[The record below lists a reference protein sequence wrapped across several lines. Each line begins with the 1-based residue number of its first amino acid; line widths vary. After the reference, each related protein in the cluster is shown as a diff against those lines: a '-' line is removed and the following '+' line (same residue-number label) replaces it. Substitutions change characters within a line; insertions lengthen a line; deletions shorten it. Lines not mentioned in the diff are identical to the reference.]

1 MIVAPD
7 GFVLEGGGMESRGQF
22 PGAGVLTLKRR
33 VLTVTAAVATAIGGM
48 TLLTDTAA
56 HAYGG
61 AGSMGV
67 YQVGLSFNDN
77 GPTSGGS
84 GGGFWGW
91 WEFDS
96 PQNNSAVGTGGDG
109 QAEGCGH
116 GGGFNGAG
124 HSVYDISD
132 WYIQYDPQMGI
143 PTFWASWSEVDTF
156 RGQSSGPYQVIDEST
171 GIPAFSM
178 HRPLLQ
184 LFGVPTPPGQSINV
198 QVAWKPA
205 H

>member
-1 MIVAPD
+1 VCALRRLIQAVA
-7 GFVLEGGGMESRGQF
+7 VGGGGLVIAASGI
-22 PGAGVLTLKRR
+22 GATPS
-33 VLTVTAAVATAIGGM
+33 
-48 TLLTDTAA
+48 A
-56 HAYGG
+56 HA
-61 AGSMGV
+61 AGNGSIGV
-67 YQVGLSFNDN
+67 YQVGLSFNNN
-77 GPTSGGS
+77 GPGG

-96 PQNNSAVGTGGDG
+96 PANDPSTGYGGDG

-124 HSVYDISD
+124 HTVYDIRG
-132 WYIQYDPQMGI
+132 WYIAPDPAMGGI
-143 PTFWASWSEVDTF
+143 PTFWASWTETDTF
-156 RGQSSGPYQVIDEST
+156 RGSSQTVEMVNQPT
-171 GIPAFSM
+171 GIPAFSV

-184 LFGVPTPPGQSINV
+184 LFGIPTPPGQSFNA

>member
-1 MIVAPD
+1 M
-7 GFVLEGGGMESRGQF
+7 
-22 PGAGVLTLKRR
+22 KRR
-33 VLTVTAAVATAIGGM
+33 VLSLAVAAATAVLGT
-48 TLLTDTAA
+48 TLITDTAA

-77 GPTSGGS
+77 GPSSGGS
-84 GGGFWGW
+84 GGGYWGW

-96 PQNNSAVGTGGDG
+96 PANNPQAGTGGDG

-116 GGGFNGAG
+116 GDGFNGAG
-124 HSVYDISD
+124 HSVFDISD
-132 WYIQYDPQMGI
+132 WSIKMDPDMGVL
-143 PTFWASWSEVDTF
+143 TFWASWTEVDTF
-156 RGQSSGPYQVIDEST
+156 RGQSSGPYQVTDEST
-171 GIPAFSM
+171 GIPAFSA

-184 LFGVPTPPGQSINV
+184 LFGIPTPPGQSINV